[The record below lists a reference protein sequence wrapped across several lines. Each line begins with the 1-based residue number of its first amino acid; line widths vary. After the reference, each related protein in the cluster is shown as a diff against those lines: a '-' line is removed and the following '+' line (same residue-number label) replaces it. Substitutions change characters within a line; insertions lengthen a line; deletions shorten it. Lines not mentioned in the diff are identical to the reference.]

1 MRALRLDLIGSRA
14 QLGASAIILAMRT
27 IESVSETSGSPA
39 NVWALLSDAST
50 WSRWGAWSSVEV
62 EGGGQQGPDAVRVLV
77 RRPFRLRER
86 ITAWVPEQ
94 RMAYEL
100 VDGMRVRDYRSE
112 VTLEKTATGGT
123 VVRWRSTYRRAG
135 PLTSL
140 LLRLAVRD
148 ACTRLAKAASTYPD
162 DPTLITVI

>member
-1 MRALRLDLIGSRA
+1 
-14 QLGASAIILAMRT
+14 
-27 IESVSETSGSPA
+27 
-39 NVWALLSDAST
+39 
-50 WSRWGAWSSVEV
+50 
-62 EGGGQQGPDAVRVLV
+62 
-77 RRPFRLRER
+77 
-86 ITAWVPEQ
+86 
-94 RMAYEL
+94 MAYEL

-135 PLTSL
+135 PLTAL

-148 ACTRLAKAASTYPD
+148 ACARLTKAASNPD